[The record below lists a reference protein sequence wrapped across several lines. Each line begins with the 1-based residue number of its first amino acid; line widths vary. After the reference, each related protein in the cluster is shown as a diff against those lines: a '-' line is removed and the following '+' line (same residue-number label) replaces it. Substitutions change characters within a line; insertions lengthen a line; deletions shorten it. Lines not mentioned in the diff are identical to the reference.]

1 MEKNPQEI
9 IDKKIKITEARNEIK
24 GIKQNLFKDV
34 AVMRGDDLRAYLDH
48 LRYAENLIRAKDAQ
62 GKGQM
67 TNCQEMPKHKEMKT
81 EIHTEESTEE
91 EPIKKVEKKVK
102 ADIKE
107 IKKEMNKEKKEIVT
121 TKKDGKVK
129 HVMLNKKEHEKESSL
144 LDKIPK
150 DLHKL
155 FKKHLKY
162 HDGDE
167 KLAHKAFKA
176 DLKKLK

>member
-1 MEKNPQEI
+1 MEQPQEI
-9 IDKKIKITEARNEIK
+9 INKKIKITEARNEIK

-67 TNCQEMPKHKEMKT
+67 TICKELPKHKEMKT
-81 EIHTEESTEE
+81 EINTEESTEE
-91 EPIKKVEKKVK
+91 EQVKKVEKKVK

-129 HVMLNKKEHEKESSL
+129 HVILNKKEHEKESSL